1 MKTKLAIAV
10 MCIMTYSA
18 QADYAAD
25 QQYLSGQ
32 SFVLRWYDSSDLKS
46 KAGNRKAI
54 QFTVDKIVIETID
67 KFIGIC
73 GDTRAEVLENAIT
86 TWACDSIEALPAI
99 KLKMGITQ

>member
-18 QADYAAD
+18 QADYVAD

-46 KAGNRKAI
+46 KAGNRKANEACED
-54 QFTVDKIVIETID
+54 FYKTIVSNQQYPSQDWIEGCAYAFQS
-67 KFIGIC
+67 KRG
-73 GDTRAEVLENAIT
+73 
-86 TWACDSIEALPAI
+86 W
-99 KLKMGITQ
+99 

>member
-1 MKTKLAIAV
+1 MATPKERQV
-10 MCIMTYSA
+10 
-18 QADYAAD
+18 
-25 QQYLSGQ
+25 QY
-32 SFVLRWYDSSDLKS
+32 RTRLKE
-46 KAGNRKAI
+46 AGNRKAI